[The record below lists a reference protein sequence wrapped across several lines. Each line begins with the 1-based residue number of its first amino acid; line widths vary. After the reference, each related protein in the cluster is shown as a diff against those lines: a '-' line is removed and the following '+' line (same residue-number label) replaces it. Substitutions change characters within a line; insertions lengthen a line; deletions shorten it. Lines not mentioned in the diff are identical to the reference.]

1 MFQLDQLSSEI
12 ERAALRWYMA
22 ELRYG
27 KICKLPKLGKELFM
41 LCAKRHINRRTSL
54 VSSKEPAPSKESG
67 LPMNESDLKKLRI
80 WLHEQKVTIVYR
92 NEINNTF
99 AQALVAI
106 ELEKSIKGLIA
117 STSAYIER
125 FECENAQLKQRLKLA
140 ENLRGRTRIEGE
152 DVGVPH
158 LRED

>member
-54 VSSKEPAPSKESG
+54 VSSKEPAPSKESKLVLSEEQVG
-67 LPMNESDLKKLRI
+67 HDYFLVMSVTEGRLLGGDDVVRAVLAVGRLMN
-80 WLHEQKVTIVYR
+80 
-92 NEINNTF
+92 
-99 AQALVAI
+99 QALAAI
-106 ELEKSIKGLIA
+106 A
-117 STSAYIER
+117 
-125 FECENAQLKQRLKLA
+125 FEH
-140 ENLRGRTRIEGE
+140 T
-152 DVGVPH
+152 
-158 LRED
+158 LRE

>member
-54 VSSKEPAPSKESG
+54 VSSKEPAPSKHIPNAEFC
-67 LPMNESDLKKLRI
+67 PHCNPC
-80 WLHEQKVTIVYR
+80 R
-92 NEINNTF
+92 NGELM
-99 AQALVAI
+99 ARWERLAI
-106 ELEKSIKGLIA
+106 EYD
-117 STSAYIER
+117 TV
-125 FECENAQLKQRLKLA
+125 
-140 ENLRGRTRIEGE
+140 LRGLASYVAAGGFNFVGFIDPQIAGE
-152 DVGVPH
+152 KIRWGIDH
-158 LRED
+158 FQ